1 MRLAV
6 MLAPASIRSFL
17 WDNASLRRSDFVAC
31 RADRP
36 EGEAPALQI
45 IPETSLRA
53 FFEGRGFAAQVREN
67 FAGEMKRARDQNR
80 IWLRACKRQRIVS
93 ARSAGVMPD
102 NTFPSASGAAARSLR
117 IFGRRTDSAIG
128 ANAAHMRRKSLSER
142 TAS

>member
-1 MRLAV
+1 MRLSV

-80 IWLRACKRQRIVS
+80 IWLRACKRQRIVN
-93 ARSAGVMPD
+93 ARSDGVGKCWSHAGQY
-102 NTFPSASGAAARSLR
+102 FSQR
-117 IFGRRTDSAIG
+117 FGRGG
-128 ANAAHMRRKSLSER
+128 AFAADFREKN
-142 TAS
+142 